1 MCVAPMPL
9 QCAGL
14 RQTLCATQIEQ
25 AVDGTECE
33 PRSRSGVASMA
44 DAMLQRHRLLSE
56 EHLVD
61 ALGEREGG
69 VEFGQRLA
77 DRDLHRPALGHLL
90 AKSRDLGAGIPD
102 ERVARSARDAEKGRQ
117 EADPGLCRQRRA
129 EQYAVVEAAPRRGAV
144 ARLLQVEGSC
154 AQAFW
159 SGLRF

>member
-25 AVDGTECE
+25 AVDGTERE

-56 EHLVD
+56 EYLVD

-69 VEFGQRLA
+69 VEFGQLTR
-77 DRDLHRPALGHLL
+77 R
-90 AKSRDLGAGIPD
+90 
-102 ERVARSARDAEKGRQ
+102 ARSASARPRPPSRQ
-117 EADPGLCRQRRA
+117 KSRSWCGYSR
-129 EQYAVVEAAPRRGAV
+129 
-144 ARLLQVEGSC
+144 
-154 AQAFW
+154 
-159 SGLRF
+159 